1 MNRIPLLRPAE
12 LDDPQ
17 RALYDAIAGGKRAST
32 ARPLTDAD
40 GALEGPFNAML
51 LLPPLGEALQQLG
64 TAIRFSGTLSARA
77 RELCTLTVAAH
88 ARSRFEQQ
96 AHERLGRAAGLT
108 ETEIEAVRD
117 GAAPDLKDPEEAAIV
132 RATRLLLANRDLT
145 DAEYA
150 ETMAALGPA
159 KIFELTTLIGYY
171 QLLAL
176 QLRVFAVD

>member
-1 MNRIPLLRPAE
+1 MTRIPRLRPAN

-17 RALYDAIAGGKRAST
+17 LALYDAIAGGKRAST
-32 ARPLTDAD
+32 AHTLTDAE

-51 LLPPLGEALQQLG
+51 LHPPLGEALQQLG

-77 RELCTLTVAAH
+77 RELATLTVAEH

-108 ETEIEAVRD
+108 EADIEAIRN
-117 GAAPDLKDPEEAAIV
+117 GAAPDVKDPEEAAIV
-132 RATRLLLANRDLT
+132 RATRLLLASRDLT

-150 ETMAALGPA
+150 ETTAALSPA
-159 KIFELTTLIGYY
+159 KLFELTTLVGYY

-176 QLRVFAVD
+176 QMRVFAVD